1 MVAMIFA
8 AGLGTR
14 FKPWT
19 DQHPKALARVH
30 NIPLLEHNIKYLQ
43 QYGISEIV
51 INVHHFADQV
61 IEALQENNGWG
72 SNFRISDE
80 SAALLETGG
89 GLLNARSLFPKDE
102 QFLTINADILTD
114 IPLNTMLEFHN
125 QQKALISLAVTNR
138 PSTRNFLFDEKNNL
152 CGWENRST
160 GEKKIMVDALNLI
173 PMSYSCVAIYEPN
186 VFDLIPQSGKF
197 SLTETFLSLASSQK
211 IIGFDHSGGRFIDV
225 GKPESVA
232 IAESLFPN
240 VKG

>member
-80 SAALLETGG
+80 SAELLETGG